1 MIVTMLPAVAATSF
15 DGKGECFPG
24 HAIEVELWCKVTNAE
39 GCKRSSALVL
49 QRESTARDVCMAL
62 STGKLPGLDGGALA
76 LTVPRDYVASDDLD
90 TAYQDVVRLWHFKRS
105 SQTVGD
111 YW

>member
-1 MIVTMLPAVAATSF
+1 MEEFSHVIVTMLPAVAATSF

-62 STGKLPGLDGGALA
+62 STGKLPGLDGGGYGANGSARLC
-76 LTVPRDYVASDDLD
+76 R
-90 TAYQDVVRLWHFKRS
+90 VR
-105 SQTVGD
+105 
-111 YW
+111 